1 MPRTRKNHAPS
12 LKAKVAV
19 EAIKEQRT
27 TMEISKIYS
36 VHPSLVGV
44 WKKQA
49 LVGLPQV
56 FENGRDGRQAATEAE
71 KDDLY
76 RTIGVL
82 QVELD
87 FLKKKSRLV
96 G

>member
-1 MPRTRKNHAPS
+1 
-12 LKAKVAV
+12 
-19 EAIKEQRT
+19 
-27 TMEISKIYS
+27 MEISKIYS

-56 FENGRDGRQAATEAE
+56 FENGREGRQAATEAE

-76 RTIGVL
+76 RQIGVL
-82 QVELD
+82 QMELE

>member
-1 MPRTRKNHAPS
+1 MPRTRTSHAPS

-36 VHPSLVGV
+36 VHPSLIGV

-49 LVGLPQV
+49 LLGLPQV
-56 FENGRDGRQAATEAE
+56 FENGRAGRPAATEAE
-71 KDDLY
+71 KDELY
-76 RTIGVL
+76 RQIGVL
-82 QVELD
+82 QVELE
-87 FLKKKSRLV
+87 FLKKKSRLA

>member
-1 MPRTRKNHAPS
+1 MPRTRKQYSAS

-27 TMEISKIYS
+27 TTEIAKIYA
-36 VHPSLVGV
+36 VHPNLIGI

-49 LVGLPQV
+49 LQGLPQV
-56 FENGRDGRQAATEAE
+56 FENGRNARQATTEAE

-76 RTIGVL
+76 RQIGML
-82 QVELD
+82 QVELE
-87 FLKKKSRLV
+87 FVKKKSGLL